1 MKLFFILD
9 IDGVLTDGKFYYSEK
24 GKIFKCFGADDSDA
38 LKLIKEN
45 LNVHFVTGDKRG
57 FPISKKRVEDMGFE
71 ANLVSTT
78 KRLEW
83 IRERFDL
90 NKVIY
95 MGDGIF
101 DHYVMKEVFYS
112 IAPKNAHP
120 FAKKTCNFITE
131 SKGSEG
137 AVAEAC
143 LHLLD
148 KFFEKYDMNKPLKFN
163 TKSEKFGEWQA

>member
-71 ANLVSTT
+71 ANLVSTI

-83 IRERFDL
+83 IKERFDL

-131 SKGSEG
+131 SRGSEG

-148 KFFEKYDMNKPLKFN
+148 KFFEKYDMNKSLRFN

>member
-1 MKLFFILD
+1 MFTLL
-9 IDGVLTDGKFYYSEK
+9 LE
-24 GKIFKCFGADDSDA
+24 
-38 LKLIKEN
+38 IKEVSN
-45 LNVHFVTGDKRG
+45 IK
-57 FPISKKRVEDMGFE
+57 SEDMGFE
-71 ANLVSTT
+71 ANLVSTI

-83 IRERFDL
+83 IKERFDL

-131 SKGSEG
+131 SRGSEG

-148 KFFEKYDMNKPLKFN
+148 KFFEKYDMNKSLRFN

>member
-1 MKLFFILD
+1 
-9 IDGVLTDGKFYYSEK
+9 
-24 GKIFKCFGADDSDA
+24 
-38 LKLIKEN
+38 
-45 LNVHFVTGDKRG
+45 
-57 FPISKKRVEDMGFE
+57 MGFE
-71 ANLVSTT
+71 ANLVSTI

-83 IRERFDL
+83 IKERFDL

-120 FAKKTCNFITE
+120 FVKKTCNFITE
-131 SKGSEG
+131 SRGSEG

-148 KFFEKYDMNKPLKFN
+148 KFFEKYDMNKSLRFN